1 MGTRKGLRQ
10 VITCFPLAAS
20 ILVLTGGALA
30 RPWQPGIGEEGNVI
44 LIEND
49 HARLILSKD
58 GQTRAFLDKKTGT
71 DYLDHSIPV
80 HFMTA
85 RRGNVEYGSS
95 GLVRAGNLITVEF
108 GGSGIVASVRI
119 GAKRAYFTIEVVSV
133 NQNTLDELIIVDLPL
148 TISERVAR
156 VQEKRE
162 HSETINVG
170 RNDNF
175 GVSVMSVNL
184 NTESKT
190 VRYEPAAFRSTC
202 YPRFGLEGAK
212 AAIVAGPPDQI
223 LEIIGQIELEL
234 GMAHPT
240 LGGQW
245 GKISEE
251 VKKSY
256 LFVDF
261 TEENIERAIALA
273 RAGGFGQIL
282 NYRSVWA
289 VSSGKYEVNRKNFP
303 HGLEGLKG
311 VMHRIHEAGL
321 KGGVHMMSGGISKND
336 GYVTPVPDPRLAK
349 DDMRVLAADIS
360 EAATTLP
367 LTTSPEGLPAQELYA
382 ESGMSLVIDNEIITY
397 QGMRTH
403 PPYALTGCTRGAYGT
418 QAAPQLKGARVY
430 HLAQKWG
437 LFAVDGNSDMLEEVA
452 QNVADIVNHCGF
464 DMIYFDGLDGVEV
477 NGPFFYY
484 VGKMVNETTRRFQ
497 REVLVQGSNLAH
509 INWHNFSRLYTID
522 FVALDPKRWVDHHCR
537 QRMANAR
544 NNLMPAELGWHGFFL
559 EGNSSESTTPD
570 VIEYVLA
577 KTIGWEVPWSLETR
591 MQTLEGHGRT
601 DEILA
606 LSKVYEDL
614 RLNNYFSHR
623 VRKVLRTPK
632 QDFKLIR
639 DSSGRW
645 QIHPI
650 RYGPARLL
658 VSRGEAGGF
667 WALNNEY
674 GDQALKVR
682 VKARPSRAGFGHGEN
697 IVLARGDGSG
707 LWMGDTAGSDFTLS
721 ITHSA
726 EQVKVGAGSLKLTAE
741 NRASESSSW
750 AAQTLVFEQPLD
762 LRRNRAL
769 GVWVYGDGSGAAF
782 NIRLK
787 SGGFS
792 RDHLV
797 KLDFRGWR
805 YCEWAEP
812 AGGEIL
818 DYPLPGYPLR
828 SLRSFNYRK
837 VGSITLFI
845 TDVSPHSRVTAYLGR
860 VEALRERPSTLKN
873 PAIVVN
879 SERIVFP
886 VTLENNHYLEYWG
899 NGEVTVYD
907 QNGHTIERT
916 RPQGKPPTVRAGSN
930 RVAYR
935 SESPS
940 GEAEQA
946 RVEIITIGQ
955 AVPNS

>member
-1 MGTRKGLRQ
+1 MDTRKGLRQ

-20 ILVLTGGALA
+20 ILFLTGGALA
-30 RPWQPGIGEEGNVI
+30 RPSQPDISEEGNLI
-44 LIEND
+44 LIQND

-58 GQTRAFLDKKTGT
+58 GQTKALLDKKTGT

-95 GLVRAGNLITVEF
+95 GLARAGNVFTVEF

-119 GAKRAYFTIEVVSV
+119 GAKRAYFTIEVVSIS
-133 NQNTLDELIIVDLPL
+133 QKTLDELIIVDLPL

-170 RNDNF
+170 RNDDF
-175 GVSVMSVNL
+175 GISVMSVNL

-212 AAIVAGPPDQI
+212 AAIVAGPADQI

-273 RAGGFGQIL
+273 QAGGFGQIL

-289 VSSGKYEVNRKNFP
+289 ISSGKYEVNRKNFP

-336 GYVTPVPDPRLAK
+336 GYVTPLPDPRLAK

-382 ESGMSLVIDNEIITY
+382 ESGMSLVI
-397 QGMRTH
+397 
-403 PPYALTGCTRGAYGT
+403 
-418 QAAPQLKGARVY
+418 
-430 HLAQKWG
+430 
-437 LFAVDGNSDMLEEVA
+437 
-452 QNVADIVNHCGF
+452 
-464 DMIYFDGLDGVEV
+464 
-477 NGPFFYY
+477 
-484 VGKMVNETTRRFQ
+484 
-497 REVLVQGSNLAH
+497 
-509 INWHNFSRLYTID
+509 
-522 FVALDPKRWVDHHCR
+522 
-537 QRMANAR
+537 
-544 NNLMPAELGWHGFFL
+544 
-559 EGNSSESTTPD
+559 
-570 VIEYVLA
+570 
-577 KTIGWEVPWSLETR
+577 
-591 MQTLEGHGRT
+591 
-601 DEILA
+601 
-606 LSKVYEDL
+606 
-614 RLNNYFSHR
+614 
-623 VRKVLRTPK
+623 
-632 QDFKLIR
+632 
-639 DSSGRW
+639 
-645 QIHPI
+645 
-650 RYGPARLL
+650 
-658 VSRGEAGGF
+658 
-667 WALNNEY
+667 
-674 GDQALKVR
+674 R
-682 VKARPSRAGFGHGEN
+682 VKARPSRAGFGQGEN
-697 IVLARGDGSG
+697 IVLARGDSSG
-707 LWMGDTAGSDFTLS
+707 LWMGETAGSDFTLS
-721 ITHSA
+721 MTPSA

-741 NRASESSSW
+741 NRAGESSSW
-750 AAQTLVFEQPLD
+750 AAQTLVFKQPLD
-762 LRRNRAL
+762 LSKNRAL
-769 GVWVYGDGSGAAF
+769 GVWVHGDGSGAAF

-792 RDHLV
+792 RDHLI
-797 KLDFRGWR
+797 KLDFRGWK

-812 AGGEIL
+812 SGGVIL
-818 DYPLPGYPLR
+818 DYSLPGYPLR

-837 VGSITLFI
+837 VESITLFI

-860 VEALRERPSTLKN
+860 VEALRERPSTVKN
-873 PAIVVN
+873 PALVVN

-886 VTLENNHYLEYWG
+886 VTLQNNHYLEYWG

-907 QNGHTIERT
+907 ENGHTIEST
-916 RPQGKPPTVRAGSN
+916 RPLGKPPTMRAGSN

-940 GEAEQA
+940 GEPEQA
-946 RVEIITIGQ
+946 RVEIITIGP
-955 AVPNS
+955 ALRNP